1 MLVDDIII
9 EGLQTMANTYR
20 DKLFPGS
27 NLDSFKFTSFDKG
40 VMKRIASKITENGID
55 KYLPEEPA
63 ENGNRNLDQN
73 RSDLHTIDVD
83 KESQALC
90 ARFADRYADLI
101 VVTPLELFLIRRTRN
116 DFKQEII
123 NADLR
128 QLVQA
133 EFSFVHRPFNMKLVW
148 APIVDTLY

>member
-1 MLVDDIII
+1 MRPEVGVVQGRLRRVLDAAGLTGCFNLSMLVDDIII

-90 ARFADRYADLI
+90 ARFADRYA
-101 VVTPLELFLIRRTRN
+101 E
-116 DFKQEII
+116 
-123 NADLR
+123 
-128 QLVQA
+128 
-133 EFSFVHRPFNMKLVW
+133 
-148 APIVDTLY
+148 